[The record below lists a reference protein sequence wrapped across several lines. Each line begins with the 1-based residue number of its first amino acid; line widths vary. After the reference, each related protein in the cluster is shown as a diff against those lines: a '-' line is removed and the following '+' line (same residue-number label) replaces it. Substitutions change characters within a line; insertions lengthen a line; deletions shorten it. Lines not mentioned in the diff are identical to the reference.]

1 MPATTGDDFLDGTSG
16 DDTIDALAGDDFV
29 NGLEGNDSLD
39 GNTGDDVL
47 NGGADNDTLN
57 GGDGGDNL
65 AGGFGNDSLN
75 GGAGSDIVNGGAGDD
90 TMTGGSG
97 FDSFQNEAIV
107 GGSAFDRITDFGAGD
122 EVVIGVGL
130 FVSSEPAYYTSY
142 IGTAAFSNVAGQ
154 VRYFTGG
161 GVTTIETDYDGD
173 GLADYTTEI
182 QNGEF
187 TLVATDALGLR
198 LEIDSAYGGAPTGG
212 DDAIGGGSGGDLI
225 DGGAG
230 IDLLDGRAGNDTLN
244 GGTEADVLDGGAGD
258 DVLNGGDGDDQILD
272 ARGADTI
279 DGGAGFDNFSANFA
293 GQVEIVISDS
303 QIVNVTGGETKSIS
317 NIEVISFS
325 QRLSGNFNDIFN
337 AAAASITVQLFGG
350 AGNDILTGGSA
361 ADILEGDSGN
371 DTVTGGLG
379 ADQFDFDFL
388 EEVDPIGDFVTDF
401 EPGDNVDLRGFTFAP
416 PFGSGLPLS
425 WLGTGAFTGA
435 AGQVRYEASGGQ
447 TVIQLDSTGD
457 GVADHLITL
466 TNGAFALSYNAG
478 NSRIT
483 VAAGTATAGDDSLV
497 GTNGDDTIDGLGGDD
512 TILGL
517 GGNDS
522 LIGGLGFNSL
532 LGGDGNDTLTGGEN
546 GNALD
551 GGAGDDLQIGG
562 SDFDFFAGGDGNDT
576 QIGGSGEAED
586 QLSGDAGDDSLEGG
600 GFADFYTGGSG
611 YDVFRFDLVETALGD
626 QVTDFEAG
634 DEIQIGLTGQTSKD
648 PGADLIA
655 FIGTAAFS
663 NTAGEVRYSK
673 GGGQTLIEVDVNG
686 DGAADQSIILNN
698 GEFDLRTSINNGP
711 TLIFD
716 GAYSRSIDGNSTVY
730 GGQGADTIVGGDGS
744 DFLNGMAGAD
754 TITAGAGDDG
764 IQENTGNDT
773 VDGGDGFDAIT
784 YFVGGPANVIVTDTS
799 WQNLATGEFDTF
811 SNIESHF
818 TTNRLAPA
826 SDDTMNGSA
835 ATIQLSFHGGAGD
848 DLLTGGSNI
857 DLIEGDVGS
866 DTLAGGAGADIFDFD
881 YIDEID
887 NDVVTDFAP
896 GDRLDFNG
904 IRQLFLQGDPEGVN
918 LSFLGQGAFTNVA
931 GQYRYEWVGDTTVVY
946 FDVDGDGAADRQVT
960 VSNNRFTLNETSLNS
975 ARLVAVLGTTPTAA
989 ADSLTGTAAGDT
1001 IDGLEGGDIIDGG
1014 DGADSLIGN
1023 SGADTLNGGANN
1035 DTLVGGAGADQFNGG
1050 DGVDTADYS
1059 ATGSVWASLGGAQP
1073 FFGEAVGDT
1082 YSGVENLIGSAFSDT
1097 LEGDDGA
1104 NTLTGGDG
1112 ADRFKGAGGA
1122 DSLDGGNDDDT
1133 FEHSDGM
1140 DTLNGGAGVDTADYL
1155 RAGGSISVNLSTG
1168 AMLSGGSLNASGFYV
1183 GGAVEDSL
1191 ISTENI
1197 SGSDFG
1203 DRLVGA
1209 SAGSVI
1215 QGNGGGDRISGLGG
1229 TDSLF
1234 GGAGND
1240 TLEGGANSDTLQGG
1254 DGNDVINGG
1263 TGLDTVDYTDKSG
1276 GVNVNVI
1283 NGVAITG
1290 GFINSAGFYQGGV
1303 QEDTITNLENI
1314 RGSEFADRLIAG
1326 STSARID
1333 GLGGDDYLFTFSGND
1348 TVMGGDGNDR
1358 ISTGQSTDQLF
1369 GGSGNDTLNGGTGFD
1384 TLNGAAD
1391 SDTADYS
1398 DRTGG
1403 VSVNLLSGVTRTG
1416 GALNASGFYAGGFNE
1431 DSLVSIE
1438 NAFGSNFGDRLVASN
1453 VSARLEG
1460 RGGADNISGLNGADT
1475 IIGGAGNDTQSGGAG
1490 NDTFEFASGFG
1501 ADRITDF
1508 VEGAGVADVIRLVGL
1523 GASFDT
1529 FAEVIGAAS
1538 QVGGD
1543 VVFNFG
1549 GGNTITV
1556 VSATI
1561 AGFAANDFTFG

>member
-1 MPATTGDDFLDGTSG
+1 MPPTTGDDFLDGTSG
-16 DDTIDALAGDDFV
+16 DDTIDALAGNDTV
-29 NGLEGNDSLD
+29 NGLAGNDSLD

-47 NGGADNDTLN
+47 DGGADNDTLN
-57 GGDGGDNL
+57 GGDGVDSL
-65 AGGFGNDSLN
+65 AGGFGNDSLD
-75 GGAGSDIVNGGAGDD
+75 GGAASDIVNGGAGDD
-90 TMTGGSG
+90 TMTGGAG

-107 GGSAFDRITDFGAGD
+107 GGSAFDRITDFEAGD

-130 FVSSEPAYYTSY
+130 GVSSEPDYYTSF

-173 GLADYTTEI
+173 GLADYTTVI

-198 LEIDSAYGGAPTGG
+198 LEIDSSYGGAPTGG
-212 DDAIGGGSGGDLI
+212 DDAIGGGNGGDLI

-230 IDLLDGRAGNDTLN
+230 IDLLEGRVGDDTLN

-279 DGGAGFDNFSANFA
+279 DGGDGFDNFAANFA

-350 AGNDILTGGSA
+350 AGNDVLTGGSA
-361 ADILEGDSGN
+361 ADIIEGDSGN
-371 DTVTGGLG
+371 DTVAGGLG

-388 EEVDPIGDFVTDF
+388 EEVDPVGDFITDF
-401 EPGDNVDLRGFTFAP
+401 EPGDFVDLRGFTIAP

-425 WLGTGAFTGA
+425 WLGTGAFTNA

-447 TVIQLDSTGD
+447 TFIQLDSTGD

-466 TNGAFALSYNAG
+466 TNGAFALSYNPG

-483 VAAGTATAGDDSLV
+483 VVAGTATAGNDSLL
-497 GTNGDDTIDGLGGDD
+497 GTNGDDTIDGLDGDD

-517 GGNDS
+517 DGNDS
-522 LIGGLGFNSL
+522 LVGGLGVDSL
-532 LGGDGNDTLTGGEN
+532 QGGNGNDTLT
-546 GNALD
+546 
-551 GGAGDDLQIGG
+551 AGDDVDTL
-562 SDFDFFAGGDGNDT
+562 AGAD
-576 QIGGSGEAED
+576 
-586 QLSGDAGDDSLEGG
+586 GDDSLEGG
-600 GFADFYTGGSG
+600 GSADAYSGGAG
-611 YDVFRFDLVETALGD
+611 YDIFSFDLLDTELQDEILDFELGD
-626 QVTDFEAG
+626 SIDL
-634 DEIQIGLTGQTSKD
+634 GLTGNTSKD
-648 PGADLIA
+648 PGADLLT
-655 FIGTAAFS
+655 FIGTAGFS
-663 NTAGEVRYSK
+663 NTAGEVRYST
-673 GGGQTLIEVDVNG
+673 GGGETLIEVDVDG
-686 DGAADQSIILNN
+686 DGTADQSIIIRN
-698 GEFDLRTSINNGP
+698 GEFDLRTTINNGP
-711 TLIFD
+711 TLIAVD
-716 GAYSRSIDGNSTVY
+716 PYNRTIDGNETVY
-730 GGQGADTIVGGDGS
+730 GSQGADTIVGGDGS
-744 DFLNGMAGAD
+744 DFLNGMEGND
-754 TITAGAGDDG
+754 SITAGAGDDG

-773 VDGGDGFDAIT
+773 VDGGDGIDAIT
-784 YFVGGPANVIVTDTS
+784 YFVGGPANVIVTDTT
-799 WQNLATGEFDTF
+799 WQNLTTGEFDTF
-811 SNIESHF
+811 SNIEFHF

-826 SDDTMNGSA
+826 SNDTMNGAA

-857 DLIEGDVGS
+857 DIIEGDVGS
-866 DTLAGGAGADIFDFD
+866 DTVAGGAGDDIFDFD

-887 NDVVTDFAP
+887 DDVVTDFAV

-904 IRQLFLQGDPEGVN
+904 IRSLFLQGDPEGVN

-1001 IDGLEGGDIIDGG
+1001 IDGLEGGDVIDGVDG
-1014 DGADSLIGN
+1014 DDSLIGN

-1050 DGVDTADYS
+1050 DGVDTVDYS
-1059 ATGSVWASLGGAQP
+1059 ASRSVWASLAGAQP
-1073 FFGEAVGDT
+1073 FYGDAVGDI

-1097 LEGDDGA
+1097 LGGDDSA

-1112 ADRFKGAGGA
+1112 ADRFEGAGGA
-1122 DSLDGGNDDDT
+1122 DSLDGGLGDDT
-1133 FEHSDGM
+1133 FLHSAGM
-1140 DTLNGGAGVDTADYL
+1140 DTLNGGAGVDFADYL
-1155 RAGGSISVNLSTG
+1155 GAAGSLSVNLSSG
-1168 AMLSGGSLNASGFYV
+1168 VMLSGGSLNASGFYV

-1191 ISTENI
+1191 ISVENVT
-1197 SGSDFG
+1197 GSEFG

-1215 QGNGGGDRISGLGG
+1215 QGVGGGDRISGLGG
-1229 TDSLF
+1229 TDNLF

-1240 TLEGGANSDTLQGG
+1240 TLEGGGNSDTLQGG
-1254 DGNDVINGG
+1254 DGNDVIDGG
-1263 TGLDTVDYTDKSG
+1263 TGLDTVDYTDKTG

-1283 NGVAITG
+1283 NGVALTG
-1290 GFINSAGFYQGGV
+1290 GFVNAAGFYQGGV

-1314 RGSEFADRLIAG
+1314 RGSDFADRLIAG

-1333 GLGGDDYLFTFSGND
+1333 GFGGDDFLFTFSGND

-1358 ISTGQSTDQLF
+1358 ISTGQSTDRLF
-1369 GGSGNDTLNGGTGFD
+1369 GESGNDTLNGGTGLD
-1384 TLNGAAD
+1384 TLDGGAG

-1398 DRTGG
+1398 DRSGG

-1453 VSARLEG
+1453 LSGRLEG

-1508 VEGAGVADVIRLVGL
+1508 VEGGGVADVIRLVGL

-1529 FAEVIGAAS
+1529 FAEVIGAAT
-1538 QVGGD
+1538 QVGSD